1 MQISS
6 KVLAVAIGITALP
19 LPASAQSGPS
29 SDQAYCAALSQK
41 YVRYV
46 GYGTETSRHYQR
58 SAPLAGQV
66 AVTQC
71 QRGETAAAIPV
82 LERELVN
89 AGISLPGR
97 G

>member
-1 MQISS
+1 MQISHG
-6 KVLAVAIGITALP
+6 LTMVAIALALP
-19 LPASAQSGPS
+19 VAAAAQPSAP
-29 SDQAYCAALSQK
+29 SDQAYCAALSEK

-46 GYGTETSRHYQR
+46 GFGPDTSRNFQR
-58 SAPLAGQV
+58 SAPLAGQL

-82 LERELVN
+82 LERELTN

>member
-6 KVLAVAIGITALP
+6 KVLAIVIGVALP
-19 LPASAQSGPS
+19 IAASAQSGPP
-29 SDQAYCAALSQK
+29 SDQAYCTALSQK

-46 GYGTETSRHYQR
+46 GYGAETSRRYQR

>member
-1 MQISS
+1 MQIPSR
-6 KVLAVAIGITALP
+6 LMAIAMGLVLP
-19 LPASAQSGPS
+19 LAASAQQFTSP
-29 SDQAYCAALSQK
+29 DRAYCAALSQK

-46 GYGTETSRHYQR
+46 GYGNDTSRKFQR

-71 QRGETAAAIPV
+71 QHGETAAAIPV
-82 LERELVN
+82 LERELTN
-89 AGISLPGR
+89 AGIPLPGR

>member
-1 MQISS
+1 MQISRT
-6 KVLAVAIGITALP
+6 LAAVAIGLALP
-19 LPASAQSGPS
+19 VAASAQQATA
-29 SDQAYCAALSQK
+29 SDRAYCAALSDK

-46 GYGTETSRHYQR
+46 GYGPNTSAKYQR
-58 SAPLAGQV
+58 SAPLPGQV

-82 LERELVN
+82 LERELTN
-89 AGISLPGR
+89 AGIALPGR

>member
-1 MQISS
+1 MQIS
-6 KVLAVAIGITALP
+6 KLLALAIGLALP
-19 LPASAQSGPS
+19 VVASAQPGVPP
-29 SDQAYCAALSQK
+29 DRAYCAALSEK

-46 GYGTETSRHYQR
+46 GYGADTSRRYQR
-58 SAPLAGQV
+58 SAPLDGQV

-82 LERELVN
+82 LERELTR
-89 AGISLPGR
+89 AGIALPGR

>member
-6 KVLAVAIGITALP
+6 IMVAVAIGLTLP
-19 LPASAQSGPS
+19 IAASAQPGPA

-41 YVRYV
+41 YMRYV
-46 GYGTETSRHYQR
+46 GYGPDTSRKFQR
-58 SAPLAGQV
+58 SAPLPGQV

-82 LERELVN
+82 LERELIN
-89 AGISLPGR
+89 AGIALPGR

>member
-1 MQISS
+1 MRISS
-6 KVLAVAIGITALP
+6 KVLTVAIGIALP
-19 LPASAQSGPS
+19 IAASAQSARP

-46 GYGTETSRHYQR
+46 GYGAETSRRYQR
-58 SAPLAGQV
+58 SAPLPGQV

-82 LERELVN
+82 LERELIN

>member
-1 MQISS
+1 MQISI
-6 KVLAVAIGITALP
+6 KVLAVVIGVALP
-19 LPASAQSGPS
+19 VAASAQSGS
-29 SDQAYCAALSQK
+29 TSDQAYCAALSQK
-41 YVRYV
+41 YLRYV
-46 GYGTETSRHYQR
+46 GYGPETSRNYQR

-82 LERELVN
+82 LERELTN
-89 AGISLPGR
+89 AGIALPGR

>member
-1 MQISS
+1 MQISG
-6 KVLAVAIGITALP
+6 KVLVVAIGVALP
-19 LPASAQSGPS
+19 IAASAQPGPL
-29 SDQAYCAALSQK
+29 SDQAYCSALSQK

-58 SAPLAGQV
+58 STPLAGQV

-82 LERELVN
+82 LERELTN
-89 AGISLPGR
+89 AGIALPGR

>member
-1 MQISS
+1 MQISGRLM
-6 KVLAVAIGITALP
+6 VVAIGLALP
-19 LPASAQSGPS
+19 IAAAAEPGPTSA
-29 SDQAYCAALSQK
+29 QAYCAALSEK

-46 GYGTETSRHYQR
+46 GYGADTSRKFQP

-71 QRGETAAAIPV
+71 QRGETGTAIPV
-82 LERELVN
+82 LERELTN
-89 AGISLPGR
+89 AGIALPRR

>member
-1 MQISS
+1 MQIS
-6 KVLAVAIGITALP
+6 KGLMAVAVGLALP
-19 LPASAQSGPS
+19 VAAAAQPGPASA
-29 SDQAYCAALSQK
+29 QAYCAALSEK

-46 GYGTETSRHYQR
+46 GYGSETSRKFQP

-71 QRGETAAAIPV
+71 QRGETGAAIPV
-82 LERELVN
+82 LERELAN
-89 AGISLPGR
+89 AGIALPRR

>member
-6 KVLAVAIGITALP
+6 KVLAVAIGVALP
-19 LPASAQSGPS
+19 VAASAQSGPP
-29 SDQAYCAALSQK
+29 SDQAYCVALSQK

-46 GYGTETSRHYQR
+46 GYGADSSRHYQR
-58 SAPLAGQV
+58 SSPLAGQV

-82 LERELVN
+82 LERELTS
-89 AGISLPGR
+89 AGIALPGR

>member
-6 KVLAVAIGITALP
+6 KVLAVVIGVALP
-19 LPASAQSGPS
+19 IAASAQSGPP
-29 SDQAYCAALSQK
+29 SDQAYCTALSQK
-41 YVRYV
+41 YV
-46 GYGTETSRHYQR
+46 GYGAETSRRYQR